1 MDVTQLNRIRG
12 DVVSAV
18 RMVFAATLVVV
29 VVAIGLVVAGV
40 AVLAGAGW
48 ALIAAGVLLA
58 VSAGVVGFVLL
69 HDGAPKL

>member
-1 MDVTQLNRIRG
+1 M
-12 DVVSAV
+12 

-69 HDGAPKL
+69 HDGALGFV